1 MVRKRS
7 ISVTA
12 SLEPPRHTSLLEPR
26 QLPLTLTTKG
36 PICTRATERSNC
48 ANRVYPSS
56 TTCE

>member
-26 QLPLTLTTKG
+26 QLPLTLTRG
-36 PICTRATERSNC
+36 PYLHASHIEEQLCK
-48 ANRVYPSS
+48 
-56 TTCE
+56 